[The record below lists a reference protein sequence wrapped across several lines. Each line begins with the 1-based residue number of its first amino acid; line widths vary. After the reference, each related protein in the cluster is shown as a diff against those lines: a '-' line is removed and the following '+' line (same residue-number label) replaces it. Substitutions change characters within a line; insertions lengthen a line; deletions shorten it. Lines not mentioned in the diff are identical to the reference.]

1 MKATLQTSAERFER
15 FIAYRID
22 PGIFFMA
29 IVILSLNITDACFT
43 QLIIEHGGW
52 EINPFARAAMVT
64 FGDNFWVW
72 KHSVVSLAVIMLIL
86 HGHLRTAR
94 VCLATAACLFT
105 GVNVWQLIL
114 IDHLSLF
121 L

>member
-1 MKATLQTSAERFER
+1 MKGTLQTCTAQFER
-15 FIAYRID
+15 FIAYRIN

-29 IVILSLNITDACFT
+29 VVILSLNMTDACFT

-52 EINPFARAAMVT
+52 EINPLARAAMAT
-64 FGDNFWVW
+64 FGDNFWIW
-72 KHSVVSLAVIMLIL
+72 KHVLVSLAVIMLIL
-86 HGHLRTAR
+86 HDHLRTAR

-105 GVNVWQLIL
+105 GVTVWQLIL
-114 IDHLSLF
+114 IDHLYPF